1 MRFIFNLLFTLPL
14 IIGLTPNHS
23 HANNQQITS
32 KCQQELTTSD
42 KKLHQLT
49 NCDLL
54 IKSDKAENLFIIGHL
69 LTNTKHKHNKSWRQK
84 RGLFY
89 WVLAADQNNLSA
101 IKALSE
107 FVKSKM
113 VDGKMPIKY
122 GHYLS
127 YVEADWALNQKDP
140 KHHYAI
146 YQQWLNIVEQS
157 LQNPQQLPTN
167 ALLDIATA
175 FENGYY
181 LGKNPKTALK
191 LYQIAAKRN
200 SPQGLY
206 KTGELLFD
214 DEQGL
219 ALNYLYK
226 AAELKSSDAMLKLGD
241 FYGCTGNKQ
250 QAEKWYKQA
259 IKAGNEYAEDELESL
274 QSDGKPSQC

>member
-1 MRFIFNLLFTLPL
+1 MSNP
-14 IIGLTPNHS
+14 S
-23 HANNQQITS
+23 HANNQQIING
-32 KCQQELTTSD
+32 CQQELIQSD

-54 IKSDKAENLFIIGHL
+54 IKSDDAENLFIIGHL
-69 LTNTKHKHNKSWRQK
+69 LVNGEHKHNKSWRKK

-101 IKALSE
+101 IKALSA

-127 YVEADWALNQKDP
+127 YVEADWKLNKKDP

-157 LQNPQQLPTN
+157 LQNPQKLPTN

-181 LGKNPKTALK
+181 LGKNAKTALK

-241 FYGCTGNKQ
+241 FYGCSGNKQ